1 VDHLPIRAFVSFIA
15 LPGIFTVLAPP
26 LVAVIDPWKKTLW
39 GPGGFVMM
47 AGAAILFW
55 CVYDFLVG
63 GKGTLAPWDPPKR
76 LVMIGPYRWMRNP
89 MYAGVLLLV
98 LGWGLFLS
106 SPLLFFYTI
115 MLAVGFHLRV
125 VKYEEPW
132 LKAQFG
138 EQWEAYRREVP
149 RWWPRRIP
157 RQRDE

>member
-1 VDHLPIRAFVSFIA
+1 
-15 LPGIFTVLAPP
+15 
-26 LVAVIDPWKKTLW
+26 
-39 GPGGFVMM
+39 MM

-55 CVYDFLVG
+55 CVYDFLVA

-76 LVMIGPYRWMRNP
+76 LVKIGPYRLMRNP
-89 MYAGVLLLV
+89 MYAGVLLLA

-106 SPLLFFYTI
+106 SPLLFLYTI
-115 MLAVGFHLRV
+115 MLAVVFHLRV

-132 LKAQFG
+132 LKTQFG

-157 RQRDE
+157 WQRDE